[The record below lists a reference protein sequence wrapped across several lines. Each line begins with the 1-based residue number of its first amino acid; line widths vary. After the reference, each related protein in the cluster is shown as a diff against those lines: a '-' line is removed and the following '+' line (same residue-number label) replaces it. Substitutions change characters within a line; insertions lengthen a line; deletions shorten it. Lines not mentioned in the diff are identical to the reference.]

1 MIMML
6 ATFAI
11 EAYVGAGF
19 LGHENVLNHIVMPSV
34 VDLVIM
40 SILAAHGIAMTPF
53 PLWVV
58 RCRYRRAGHP
68 YRYPAGI

>member
-40 SILAAHGIAMTPF
+40 SILAAH
-53 PLWVV
+53 
-58 RCRYRRAGHP
+58 
-68 YRYPAGI
+68 